1 MTDLEMATKILV
13 GMVSNATAHDINI
26 RKRRMVIDA
35 YDFVDLLKAQASV
48 RRADMDDFI
57 SKQKGE

>member
-13 GMVSNATAHDINI
+13 GMVSNATEHDINI

-35 YDFVDLLKAQASV
+35 YEFVDLLKTQASV

>member
-13 GMVSNATAHDINI
+13 GMVSNATEHDINI

-35 YDFVDLLKAQASV
+35 YEFVDLLKAQASV